1 MWKYNDSNL
10 FTVEN
15 GGNNVNELYH
25 YGVLGMKW
33 GVRRAVRN
41 DRKVASAKE
50 QARRDNEDWGKA
62 LDKAGHTFVG
72 KKRRAAANQAL
83 KKASIKSDK
92 SDEAYEIA
100 KKTAKDAAYREMY
113 TTKGYNKGATKRIQS
128 MSTGKAVGQS
138 LLMGSYG
145 ALKYN
150 EARAKGT
157 KRGQAFAQAFVHQW
171 ANNLT
176 FGHVSRKQQKNQA
189 SDQRR
194 KLQD

>member
-1 MWKYNDSNL
+1 MWEYNNIY
-10 FTVEN
+10 
-15 GGNNVNELYH
+15 NNNNDNTNELYH

-33 GVRRAVRN
+33 GARRAVRN

-50 QARRDNEDWGKA
+50 QARSDNKDWGKA
-62 LDKAGHTFVG
+62 LDRAGHTFVG

-92 SDEAYEIA
+92 SDEAYESA

-157 KRGQAFAQAFVHQW
+157 KKGQAFVQAFTHQW

-176 FGHVSRKQQKNQA
+176 LGRVSRKQQKKQA

>member
-1 MWKYNDSNL
+1 MWEYNNIYNHDDN
-10 FTVEN
+10 T
-15 GGNNVNELYH
+15 NELYH

-33 GVRRAVRN
+33 GARRAVRN

-50 QARRDNEDWGKA
+50 QARSDNKDWGKA
-62 LDKAGHTFVG
+62 LDRAGHTFVG

-92 SDEAYEIA
+92 SDEAYANA

-113 TTKGYNKGATKRIQS
+113 TTKGYNKGAAKRIQS

-150 EARAKGT
+150 ESRAKGT
-157 KRGQAFAQAFVHQW
+157 KKGQAFVQAFTHQL

-176 FGHVSRKQQKNQA
+176 LGRVSRKQQKKQA